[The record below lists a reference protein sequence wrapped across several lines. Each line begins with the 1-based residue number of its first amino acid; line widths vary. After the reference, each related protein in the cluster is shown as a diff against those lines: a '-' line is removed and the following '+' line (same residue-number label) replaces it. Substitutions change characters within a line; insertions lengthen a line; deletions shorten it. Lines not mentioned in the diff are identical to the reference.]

1 MEVSVYAGGVGLVHL
16 DDRQELLAGHQHLVL
31 VVDDAR
37 QIHAPGGSRKN
48 NTFIYRLYDSILY
61 YTSPFSLTSNQPNSL
76 ELES

>member
-16 DDRQELLAGHQHLVL
+16 DDRQELLTGHQHLVL

-48 NTFIYRLYDSILY
+48 ITYM
-61 YTSPFSLTSNQPNSL
+61 SLFL
-76 ELES
+76 IELLISQIA